1 MSQSR
6 RMSLIETCA
15 SIAIGF
21 VVSLAITAVVMPAY
35 GHHVTLGQ
43 NLQITAI
50 FTVASV
56 ARGYLVR
63 RAFNRWGLR

>member
-6 RMSLIETCA
+6 TSSMVETCV

-21 VVSLAITAVVMPAY
+21 IVSMIITAAIFPAY
-35 GHHVTLGQ
+35 GHHVSVGD
-43 NLQITAI
+43 NLQITSI
-50 FTVASV
+50 FTIASV

-63 RAFNRWGLR
+63 RWFNARLTK